1 MSRAEGSIVTVSL
14 SPLLFSTL
22 AHLMRHLHLLAQSAS
37 VTGMTS
43 RNLALVWAPNLL
55 RSEQPQHSLVSEEN
69 LRDIGVQA
77 RCVEFLIS
85 QYEELFLTPRDFP
98 LASGNLAHSSS
109 AVDFDL
115 SPPRHASTPFKS
127 SASVEFNL
135 NGPPEPYQRSFYG
148 SFNNLR
154 LSARLPP
161 SRYQDERSLRSLQ
174 PEMIKSSCVK
184 SSSGGAQARV
194 NIPSRQ
200 ESHHEVKHLPKVCC
214 HNQRRGLS
222 LTGDIF
228 KQVLKREV
236 SSEDYHVPVSL

>member
-1 MSRAEGSIVTVSL
+1 
-14 SPLLFSTL
+14 
-22 AHLMRHLHLLAQSAS
+22 MRHLHLLAQSAS

-77 RCVEFLIS
+77 RCIEFLIS

-98 LASGNLAHSSS
+98 LASPANLPLSSS
-109 AVDFDL
+109 AVDFNL
-115 SPPRHASTPFKS
+115 GPPRHASTPFKS
-127 SASVEFNL
+127 STSVEFNL

-154 LSARLPP
+154 LSSRLLP

-174 PEMIKSSCVK
+174 PEMIQSSCVK
-184 SSSGGAQARV
+184 SSSNGQSRV
-194 NIPSRQ
+194 NITSHQ
-200 ESHHEVKHLPKVCC
+200 EPHHDVKHLPKVSSCVLSQSEERGINNCC
-214 HNQRRGLS
+214 GHL
-222 LTGDIF
+222 
-228 KQVLKREV
+228 
-236 SSEDYHVPVSL
+236 

>member
-1 MSRAEGSIVTVSL
+1 
-14 SPLLFSTL
+14 
-22 AHLMRHLHLLAQSAS
+22 MRHLHLLAQSAS

-184 SSSGGAQARV
+184 SSSSGAQARV

>member
-1 MSRAEGSIVTVSL
+1 
-14 SPLLFSTL
+14 
-22 AHLMRHLHLLAQSAS
+22 MRHLHLLAQSAS

-98 LASGNLAHSSS
+98 LASPANLPHSSS
-109 AVDFDL
+109 AVDFNL
-115 SPPRHASTPFKS
+115 GPPRHASTPFKS
-127 SASVEFNL
+127 STSVEFNL

-154 LSARLPP
+154 LSSRLLP

-174 PEMIKSSCVK
+174 PEMILQSSCVK
-184 SSSGGAQARV
+184 SSSSTGQARV
-194 NIPSRQ
+194 NIPSHQ
-200 ESHHEVKHLPKVCC
+200 EPHHDVKHLPKVSSCVLS
-214 HNQRRGLS
+214 QRRGVS

-228 KQVLKREV
+228 KQVFEEG
-236 SSEDYHVPVSL
+236 SAS